1 MRTLAP
7 LAARLAVACLSLAP
21 LLAEAQ
27 VAPAPGCGASGAA
40 PCPVPEPGS
49 WPLVALALGVLVAVK
64 FIRRK

>member
-7 LAARLAVACLSLAP
+7 LAARLAVACLTLAP

-27 VAPAPGCGASGAA
+27 VAPPGCGASGAA
-40 PCPVPEPGS
+40 PCPVPEPAS

-64 FIRRK
+64 FIKRK